1 MIRAYRYYIDSFRGL
16 SNEIWLLALISLV
29 NRAGTM
35 VLPFLSI
42 YLTDQLGFGFREAG
56 IAMSVF
62 GIGSLIG
69 TYLGG
74 KVADLYGYYEAMFW
88 SLISGGLIFF
98 AFLVVS
104 SFYMVCLVVLLASS
118 FGEAYRPAMM
128 ASIAIYS
135 KDANRTRS
143 IALIRLAVNL
153 GYALGPAIGGLLAA
167 GVGYNSL
174 FIIDGLTCLM
184 AGFLL
189 KSVLKE
195 KTKSSQAVEKR
206 QILPEELAPWKDKEY
221 LAFLLA
227 CTLCA
232 LVFMQLFYTA
242 PVYFKNNLSLD
253 EDVIG
258 ILLAVNAL
266 IIALVEMPIIR
277 SLENKWSPVLLIS
290 FGCALFALGYLFMA
304 PWQLLIT
311 AILYIVFITFGEIFS
326 FPYASQLAMELSQK
340 RRAEY
345 LAYFSMSFSIAH
357 ILAPSLGLS
366 IAESMGFSFLWL
378 VSGILSIL
386 VCILFYFSGLKL
398 QARRK

>member
-1 MIRAYRYYIDSFRGL
+1 MIRAYQYYIDSFRGL

-74 KVADLYGYYEAMFW
+74 KLADISGYYEAMFW
-88 SLISGGLIFF
+88 SLITGGLMFF
-98 AFLVVS
+98 AFLWAS
-104 SFYMVCLVVLLASS
+104 SFIMVCLVILLAAS

-135 KDANRTRS
+135 KDENRTRS
-143 IALIRLAVNL
+143 IALIRLAINL

-174 FIIDGLTCLM
+174 FIIDGMTCLM

-189 KSVLKE
+189 KATLKE
-195 KTKSSQAVEKR
+195 KSKSSQAKENEKV
-206 QILPEELAPWKDKEY
+206 LPDELPPWRDREY
-221 LAFLLA
+221 IVFLIA

-253 EDVIG
+253 EDIIG
-258 ILLAVNAL
+258 ILLAVNAF
-266 IIALVEMPIIR
+266 IIAVIEMPIIR
-277 SLENKWSPVLLIS
+277 SLENRWNPVILIT
-290 FGCALFALGYLFMA
+290 FGCALFALSYLFMA
-304 PWQLLIT
+304 PWQLITT
-311 AILYIVFITFGEIFS
+311 AIVYIIFITFGEIFS
-326 FPYASQLAMELSQK
+326 FPYANQLAMELSQK

-366 IAESMGFSFLWL
+366 IAESMGFSFLWGA
-378 VSGILSIL
+378 SGILSL
-386 VCILFYFSGLKL
+386 FVCVLFYFSGSKL
-398 QARRK
+398 LARRK